1 MVLIDHDLCM
11 TMFTRCPNCKSFDV
25 RRSSVRTLAV
35 STKPALRS
43 PYRCRNCGERFWV
56 ISKRA
61 FYLAGV
67 AGIAIV
73 VGVVAWNG
81 VGALDESRHAP
92 KPTAADAAS
101 FAEAV
106 KLAESKDPG
115 AEYRLAHL
123 YASAGNVSGNRKQA
137 LAWLERAAEDGNIE
151 AQYEFGNALRE
162 GFGVLQDYEQ
172 AAKWLHLAAEHGNAD
187 AQYALGQMYQTGI
200 GVPLDNAKAY
210 IWFNLAAAQEV
221 AGAAVQRTAVLHLLS
236 SAQVLEAQAE
246 ARRLS
251 EAPTIQPAVAR

>member
-1 MVLIDHDLCM
+1 
-11 TMFTRCPNCKSFDV
+11 MFTRCPNCRSFDV
-25 RRSSVRTLAV
+25 RRSSVRTLAA
-35 STKPALRS
+35 STKPKLHS
-43 PYRCRNCGERFWV
+43 PYRCRICGERFWV

-73 VGVVAWNG
+73 AAAVAWN
-81 VGALDESRHAP
+81 VGGTLDDSRQRP
-92 KPTAADAAS
+92 KAAEADAAS

-106 KLAESKDPG
+106 KLAESKDPA

-123 YASAGNVSGNRKQA
+123 YANANSVSGNKKQA
-137 LAWLERAAEDGNIE
+137 LAWLERAAEHGNIE

-162 GFGVLQDYEQ
+162 GFGIVQDYER
-172 AAKWLHLAAEHGNAD
+172 AAKWLQLAAEHGNAD
-187 AQYALGQMYQTGI
+187 AQYALGQMYRTGI

-210 IWFNLAAAQEV
+210 MWFNLAAAQEV
-221 AGAAVQRTAVLHLLS
+221 AGAAVQRTAVIHLLS

-251 EAPTIQPAVAR
+251 DALTTQPAIAP

>member
-1 MVLIDHDLCM
+1 MI
-11 TMFTRCPNCKSFDV
+11 MFSRCPNCKSFDV
-25 RRSSVRTLAV
+25 RRSSVRTLAG
-35 STKPALRS
+35 STKPILRS
-43 PYRCRNCGERFWV
+43 PYRCRNCGEQFWV

-67 AGIAIV
+67 AGIAFV
-73 VGVVAWNG
+73 AGAVGWNV
-81 VGALDESRHAP
+81 VGALAESRNRP
-92 KPTAADAAS
+92 KAEAADAAS

-106 KLAESKDPG
+106 KLAESKDPA

-123 YASAGNVSGNRKQA
+123 YASASSVSGNKKQA
-137 LAWLERAAEDGNIE
+137 LAWLERAAEHGSVE

-162 GFGVLQDYEQ
+162 GFGIVQDYER
-172 AAKWLHLAAEHGNAD
+172 AAKWLQLAAERGNAD
-187 AQYALGQMYQTGI
+187 AQYALGQMYRAGI
-200 GVPLDNAKAY
+200 GVPADNAKAY
-210 IWFNLAAAQEV
+210 MWFNLAAAQEV

-251 EAPTIQPAVAR
+251 DAPTTQPAIAP

>member
-1 MVLIDHDLCM
+1 
-11 TMFTRCPNCKSFDV
+11 MFTRCPNCKSFDV
-25 RRSSVRTLAV
+25 RRSSVRALGMA
-35 STKPALRS
+35 TKPKLRS
-43 PYRCRNCGERFWV
+43 PYRCRDCGARFWV
-56 ISKRA
+56 VSKRA

-67 AGIAIV
+67 AGIAIA

-81 VGALDESRHAP
+81 VGALDESRHPP
-92 KPTAADAAS
+92 KPTVADAES

-106 KLAESKDPG
+106 KLAESKDPD

-123 YASAGNVSGNRKQA
+123 YASASNVNGNRKQA
-137 LAWLERAAEDGNIE
+137 LVWLERAAEHGNIE

-162 GFGVLQDYEQ
+162 GFGVLQDYER

-251 EAPTIQPAVAR
+251 AAPTTQPAISP

>member
-1 MVLIDHDLCM
+1 M

-25 RRSSVRTLAV
+25 RRSSVRTLAA
-35 STKPALRS
+35 STRPKLHS
-43 PYRCRNCGERFWV
+43 PYRCRDCGARFWV

-67 AGIAIV
+67 AGITIV
-73 VGVVAWNG
+73 AGAVAWNA
-81 VGALDESRHAP
+81 VGALDESRQRP
-92 KPTAADAAS
+92 KAAASDAAS

-106 KLAESKDPG
+106 KLAESKDPA

-123 YASAGNVSGNRKQA
+123 YASANSVNGNNKQA
-137 LAWLERAAEDGNIE
+137 LAWLER
-151 AQYEFGNALRE
+151 
-162 GFGVLQDYEQ
+162 
-172 AAKWLHLAAEHGNAD
+172 AAEHGNAD
-187 AQYALGQMYQTGI
+187 AQYALGRMYRTGI
-200 GVPLDNAKAY
+200 GVPADNAKAY
-210 IWFNLAAAQEV
+210 MWFNLAAAQEV

-251 EAPTIQPAVAR
+251 DAPTTQPAIAP